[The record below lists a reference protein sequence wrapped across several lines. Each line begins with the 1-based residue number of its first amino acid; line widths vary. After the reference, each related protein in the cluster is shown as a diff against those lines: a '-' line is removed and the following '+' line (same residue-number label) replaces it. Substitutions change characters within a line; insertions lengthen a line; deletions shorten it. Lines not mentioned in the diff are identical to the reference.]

1 MGSSYINAMKLNKNV
16 FSSRHYYNVK
26 SNPRYVSGVQSEEVI
41 LKKFIDHFEENN
53 HVDGEITKDDFDNYY
68 AALSAS
74 VEDDTYFDLV
84 IRQVYKL

>member
-1 MGSSYINAMKLNKNV
+1 MFN
-16 FSSRHYYNVK
+16 RRCYNVH

-41 LKKFIDHFEENN
+41 LQKFIAHFEE
-53 HVDGEITKDDFDNYY
+53 HGHGDAEITREDFENYY

-74 VEDDTYFDLV
+74 VDDDTYFDLV

>member
-1 MGSSYINAMKLNKNV
+1 M
-16 FSSRHYYNVK
+16 H
-26 SNPRYVSGVQSEEVI
+26 SNPRFVSGVQTHEEI
-41 LKKFIDHFEENN
+41 LQKFIAHFEEHHREN
-53 HVDGEITKDDFDNYY
+53 GEITKEDFENYY